1 MQKLLVDRLNHG
13 YDISR
18 KLNYKKRLRLK
29 IKKINGGG
37 I

>member
-13 YDISR
+13 YDIPR
-18 KLNYKKRLRLK
+18 KLNDKKILRLK
-29 IKKINGGG
+29 IKKISGGG